1 MERVEGEDVVAEVAE
16 TAVTIAIKADVTMA
30 TEEAKGKVSC
40 AVNYLHNQYIYM
52 FCLVYIYK

>member
-30 TEEAKGKVSC
+30 TEEAKGKVSLC
-40 AVNYLHNQYIYM
+40 
-52 FCLVYIYK
+52 C